1 MEQAPPGA
9 PELYLTPQLK
19 KRRDGLCPSLFL
31 SSAPA
36 KPVPGGVS
44 KVYRTNS
51 NLLLQVPER
60 EGVSAEVSELQTL
73 VESVT
78 KGLKAVI
85 GPTKE
90 VAVMDFT
97 PQGSRW
103 NLAFG
108 GGGKLADAA
117 DNYRIEVICKA
128 NEVEGV
134 TNFVLDTLLLPQ
146 GEADPNPLAPPMKGY
161 REAKQAFDNIAI
173 AVRKGV
179 VRLEFPEFPE
189 GCKGKAFREVYQL
202 NARVSRPDF
211 FVPPVKH
218 LIWWINCSR
227 IYTHAC
233 RFSAFFFTAK
243 VWVLC
248 HGLSRNPPFHGP

>member
-1 MEQAPPGA
+1 MSRMEQAPPGA

-60 EGVSAEVSELQTL
+60 EGVSKEVSELQTL

-85 GPTKE
+85 GPTKD
-90 VAVMDFT
+90 VTSMDFT
-97 PQGSRW
+97 PQGSLW
-103 NLAFG
+103 NLTFAP
-108 GGGKLADAA
+108 KHADAA
-117 DNYRIEVICKA
+117 GNYRIEVICKA

-202 NARVSRPDF
+202 NARVSSRTPM
-211 FVPPVKH
+211 FV
-218 LIWWINCSR
+218 S
-227 IYTHAC
+227 
-233 RFSAFFFTAK
+233 F
-243 VWVLC
+243 
-248 HGLSRNPPFHGP
+248 G